1 MLNKHIF
8 SVTWWKAYSCVVN
21 VLLFFIFSL
30 SLKITSVHLLGTKS
44 SALMNVNC
52 NCDTFIEHMHGI
64 HFIFRCTYKLIQL
77 TLTHSADYLARTSSL
92 VYMILFQKR
101 KNEFYHYNLHFYT
114 SSLTGLQESFWSS
127 N

>member
-8 SVTWWKAYSCVVN
+8 LVTWWKAYSCVVN
-21 VLLFFIFSL
+21 VLLFFVFSL
-30 SLKITSVHLLGTKS
+30 SLKITSVHRYHLLGTNS

-64 HFIFRCTYKLIQL
+64 HLIFRCTYKLIHL

-92 VYMILFQKR
+92 
-101 KNEFYHYNLHFYT
+101 
-114 SSLTGLQESFWSS
+114 WSS
-127 N
+127 KLTSIYLSSGLASIFFHIIKTHSQ